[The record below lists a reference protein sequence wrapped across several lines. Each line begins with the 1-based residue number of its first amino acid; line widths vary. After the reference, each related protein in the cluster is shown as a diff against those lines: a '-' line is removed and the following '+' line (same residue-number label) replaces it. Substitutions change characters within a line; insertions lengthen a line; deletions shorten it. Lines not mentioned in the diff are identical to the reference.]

1 MKRAQNMPHLILPV
15 LALAIPFL
23 AIAAAPVHAET
34 PPAETRQTIVD
45 YADLDLSRDGD
56 VAALYQRM
64 DGAARRI
71 CRSLNLGKSVEHR
84 RAYDACWAEAMTR
97 AAADTGN
104 AQVAELVHDIVNPA
118 GRGGV
123 KRQYADQAAD

>member
-1 MKRAQNMPHLILPV
+1 MKRAQNLPHPILPV
-15 LALAIPFL
+15 LALALPFL
-23 AIAAAPVHAET
+23 ALAASPVRAET
-34 PPAETRQTIVD
+34 PPQTRQAIVD

-56 VAALYQRM
+56 VATLYERM

-71 CRSLNLGKSVEHR
+71 CRSLNHGKTVEHR

-104 AQVAELVHDIVNPA
+104 AQVAELVQGIVDPA
-118 GRGGV
+118 GRGGT
-123 KRQYADQAAD
+123 KRQFADRDAS

>member
-1 MKRAQNMPHLILPV
+1 MKRAQNLPQMIVPV
-15 LALAIPFL
+15 LALALPFL
-23 AIAAAPVHAET
+23 AIAASPARAET
-34 PPAETRQTIVD
+34 PPAETRQTIVG

-56 VAALYQRM
+56 VAKLYQRM
-64 DGAARRI
+64 DGAARNI
-71 CRSLNLGKSVEHR
+71 CRSLNQGKTVEHR

-104 AQVAELVHDIVNPA
+104 AQVAELVQGIVNPA

-123 KRQYADQAAD
+123 KRQFADQAAN